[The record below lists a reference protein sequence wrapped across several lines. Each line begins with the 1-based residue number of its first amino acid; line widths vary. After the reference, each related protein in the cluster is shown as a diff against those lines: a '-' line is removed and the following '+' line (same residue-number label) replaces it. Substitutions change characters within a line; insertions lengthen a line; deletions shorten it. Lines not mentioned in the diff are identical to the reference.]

1 MTRSIRTTGSI
12 LVLALILGG
21 AFFALRSRPNA
32 SAGTAPSTNATERSV
47 PANQPM
53 VEIGTARFAVELAR
67 DDAAVQKGLSGRQ
80 ALPEGT
86 GMLFLFPAS
95 YRYRFWMPDMHFPI
109 DIIWIANDIVVDI
122 TEKVPPEDD
131 LANPDF
137 YRPRTPARYVLE
149 INAGAAARGGVRIG
163 DRVTFRNI
171 E

>member
-1 MTRSIRTTGSI
+1 MTRSLRTAGI
-12 LVLALILGG
+12 VLVLALILGG
-21 AFFALRSRPNA
+21 AFFALRSRP
-32 SAGTAPSTNATERSV
+32 SISRGTAPSTSTTERSV

-67 DDAAVQKGLSGRQ
+67 DDAAVRKGLSGRP
-80 ALPEGT
+80 ALPEDT
-86 GMLFLFPAS
+86 GMLFLFPEP

-122 TEKVPPEDD
+122 TEEVPPEDD

-149 INAGAAARGGVRIG
+149 INAGAARRG
-163 DRVTFRNI
+163 
-171 E
+171 